1 MFRRFTILSIVAISS
16 CVLAQVPS
24 SVSSVETYRVRDIL
38 VRLIIHNMEINP
50 VIEVDTINR
59 SDYEINDVFRVS
71 SISLDNEKLDFN
83 QSAGV
88 FVEEYGERDNKVF
101 FVLDYFY
108 LHGGGSVLVDCEVSF
123 EKEKILPPECRVKVN

>member
-1 MFRRFTILSIVAISS
+1 MFRRFTLLSIVAISS

-24 SVSSVETYRVRDIL
+24 SVSSVETYRVGDIL

-88 FVEEYGERDNKVF
+88 FVEEYG
-101 FVLDYFY
+101 
-108 LHGGGSVLVDCEVSF
+108 
-123 EKEKILPPECRVKVN
+123 

>member
-1 MFRRFTILSIVAISS
+1 
-16 CVLAQVPS
+16 
-24 SVSSVETYRVRDIL
+24 
-38 VRLIIHNMEINP
+38 MEINP

-108 LHGGGSVLVDCEVSF
+108 LHGGGSVLVDCEASF